1 MKFRQLLPPWKELV
15 FITVVSLGCLGL
27 CLLPSAPV
35 LTEAPAE
42 KTVRAQVLEVD
53 DSDLQTHGLVRY
65 GSQRVTVKAG
75 EKIFRADNQLRGQL
89 ELDKVFAPGDQIIVT
104 MPPDAE
110 PDNTVLVAKDH
121 WRNGWSFA
129 LFGMFCVLL
138 IIFGSWTGVKA
149 LLSFVFSCLA
159 IWKLVIPLTLKGFSA
174 SWLIFSV
181 VCLLTAVIIFLVSG
195 LTKKGIA
202 AFGGA
207 VTGVCAGLLMAY
219 GFGEAMHI
227 NGASM
232 PYVQALLYSGFEK
245 LDLQDIF
252 IGAMILA
259 GSGAVMDLAM
269 DIAAGIEEVALHNPG
284 LSHRELM
291 MSGIRI
297 GRSVV
302 GTMTTTLLLAYS
314 GGYLTL
320 LMMFAV
326 QGTPATD
333 FLNNPLV
340 AAEVVK
346 TLIGSFSLVLVA
358 PLTAVISGCLF
369 GKKSLKKEQI

>member
-1 MKFRQLLPPWKELV
+1 MKFRNLLPPWKELV
-15 FITVVSLGCLGL
+15 FIAVVSIGCVWL
-27 CLLPSAPV
+27 CMLPSAPL
-35 LTEAPAE
+35 LTEEPAE
-42 KTVRAQVLEVD
+42 KLVRAQVIEVD
-53 DSDLQTHGLVRY
+53 NSDLETVGQVKY
-65 GSQRVTVKAG
+65 GSQRITVKVG
-75 EKIFRADNQLRGQL
+75 EQKFPADNQLLANL
-89 ELDKVFAPGDQIIVT
+89 ELDKEFKPGDQILVT

-110 PDNTVLVAKDH
+110 PETTVLTAKDY

-159 IWKLVIPLTLKGFSA
+159 IWKLIIPLTLKGYSA
-174 SWLIFSV
+174 SWLIFGV

-195 LTKKGIA
+195 LTRKGVA

-207 VTGVCAGLLMAY
+207 VTGICAGLLMAHW
-219 GFGEAMHI
+219 FGDVMHI

-232 PYVQALLYSGFEK
+232 PFVQTLLFSGFEN
-245 LDLQDIF
+245 LNLQDIF

-269 DIAAGIEEVALHNPG
+269 DIAAGIEEVAWHNPD
-284 LSHRELM
+284 LSRRELIF
-291 MSGIRI
+291 SGIRI

-320 LMMFAV
+320 LMMFAA
-326 QGTPATD
+326 QGTPVLD
-333 FLNNPLV
+333 FMNNPLV
-340 AAEVVK
+340 AAELVK

-358 PLTAVISGCLF
+358 PLTALIAGMLF
-369 GKKSLKKEQI
+369 GKKNLKKEQN